1 MISTMSTFH
10 FIERPPLPS
19 MQLRKKRKATQVTIM
34 TSMDFETDLG
44 RGNGERIIYG
54 DPEAS

>member
-1 MISTMSTFH
+1 
-10 FIERPPLPS
+10 

-34 TSMDFETDLG
+34 MSMDFETDLG